1 MTYLLQPALYRLPS
15 LFPFCLIK
23 LAHHSSMLY
32 PVLTLLAQRPA
43 PSWGAS
49 YVPPHQRPYGQSPL
63 QHLQAH
69 PAIVHATSPYEMD
82 PEASDSDVS
91 VVGSETY
98 RPASPPGTPVKVPL
112 ASIRL
117 ESSDA
122 VDSRL
127 RDLNRVEDRNF
138 AKLRL
143 LKAKRQRMDDRIMQ
157 KREIQDRKW
166 KAILDARQRRDN
178 RIGARR
184 AREDAEF
191 KRVDEQLEEEEMSLR
206 RRLKRL
212 KRGQPPDESPIAAG
226 RSISTASTSPPGPTY
241 STIPPPAKR
250 HQSNPPGQNNSPMQT
265 QVGAV
270 PPPSTAQAPSY
281 SFYQGGPGPKPY
293 TVPVPYHSH
302 SGSAYSTVPPPPSS
316 HAAQTPMP
324 AQTLAD
330 RSPYG
335 VNGRPASP
343 LTKPP
348 QNAMTPVSSLSTAPP
363 PRQTSSTYDTR
374 PPPPSSSSGFAT
386 INAPPPS
393 SGFATINARS
403 AATPPTNH
411 SPLARAD
418 HDQPKPTLNTT
429 SHQSETAG
437 KTSSANST
445 PATTGKRTP
454 STTHPY
460 QMSEAFANRHHHC
473 ERVDDL
479 NRGIWTS
486 HGPGGTQDHPTG
498 PPTEMYLRC
507 NHDNCRRIDW
517 RTVHGLQCHIVK
529 SHEQPKGTIGSLEK
543 ALDRY
548 GVPVKEVEQYERE
561 HGEGTGGTMADPK
574 NLKIK
579 NKTREQA
586 GFGGRKSTPG
596 SYGIDPNARPA
607 GYKPSPNASPSA
619 MHAVPRFAGHVPY
632 PTANASSGS
641 RTPPNVSGW
650 SSVNNSA
657 YGPSRPPMDTSKQ
670 LQGDAVMKDAPTPT
684 PPTSKASESGPPPGE
699 RRPYD
704 FMPRPFEYPPRPH
717 PPTPQGEVRSPTTT
731 SNPALS
737 SRPAAE
743 LQSTPPQMP
752 RWGAATETR
761 TLGPAWGPSTSQP
774 AEKTNKH
781 EVPSETS
788 KDADTVMG
796 DAAPEKPIDPSAK
809 PEPTKIEAAS
819 HEVDKPVE
827 PAPKT
832 DAPTE
837 PAAPAADAMD
847 VDTAEKKDE
856 PVEPMP
862 ALATEKADPDS
873 KDPNASSNGPAGG
886 TRSAQSPLISNKPLS
901 APTSVKRMSRRSS
914 VARKLSG
921 DSGDGIA
928 AAQATAPVPAPAA
941 AQPDQASAPTENTAA
956 DVPEE
961 KHDEKEQDGI
971 EVAPPTKEDGVN
983 EEDDG
988 ESITVTSRKSKD
1000 DKETLKELEKM
1011 EPRTPPRRAAS
1022 GRYTRKRTFG

>member
-1 MTYLLQPALYRLPS
+1 
-15 LFPFCLIK
+15 
-23 LAHHSSMLY
+23 MLD
-32 PVLTLLAQRPA
+32 PVLTLLSQRPA

-69 PAIVHATSPYEMD
+69 PAIIHAAPAYDMD

-91 VVGSETY
+91 ATGSDTY
-98 RPASPPGTPVKVPL
+98 RASSPPAIPAKVPL
-112 ASIRL
+112 ATIRL

-122 VDSRL
+122 VDNRL
-127 RDLNRVEDRNF
+127 RELTRVEDRNF
-138 AKLRL
+138 AKLER
-143 LKAKRQRMDDRIMQ
+143 LKAKRQRMDDRTMR
-157 KREIQDRKW
+157 KREIQDRKI
-166 KAILDARQRRDN
+166 KAIMDARQRRDN
-178 RIGARR
+178 RIAARR

-212 KRGQPPDESPIAAG
+212 KRGQPPDESPVTAG
-226 RSISTASTSPPGPTY
+226 RSISTASTSPPGPAY

-250 HQSNPPGQNNSPMQT
+250 HQSNPPGQNNSPMQS
-265 QVGAV
+265 QLGGV
-270 PPPSTAQAPSY
+270 PPQPTAQAPSY
-281 SFYQGGPGPKPY
+281 SFYQGGPKPY
-293 TVPVPYHSH
+293 SVPYHSH

-316 HAAQTPMP
+316 HATPAP
-324 AQTLAD
+324 VPSQAPND

-348 QNAMTPVSSLSTAPP
+348 QSAASSASTLSTAPP

-374 PPPPSSSSGFAT
+374 PPPPSSNSGFAT

-393 SGFATINARS
+393 AGFATINARS
-403 AATPPTNH
+403 AATPPASN
-411 SPLARAD
+411 SPLARSD
-418 HDQPKPTLNTT
+418 HEQPRPTLHTA
-429 SHQSETAG
+429 SHPSETTG
-437 KTSSANST
+437 KSSSANST
-445 PATTGKRTP
+445 PAATGKRTP

-561 HGEGTGGTMADPK
+561 HGEGTGGSMADPK

-607 GYKPSPNASPSA
+607 GYKPSPNASPTA
-619 MHAVPRFAGHVPY
+619 VHAVPRFAGSAHSPVAYPMQSAASDSKG
-632 PTANASSGS
+632 PTAASA
-641 RTPPNVSGW
+641 W

-657 YGPSRPPMDTSKQ
+657 YGPPRPPVDTSKQ
-670 LQGDAVMKDAPTPT
+670 LQGDAVMKDAPAPT
-684 PPTSKASESGPPPGE
+684 PPPPKAPEAGPHVGE

-704 FMPRPFEYPPRPH
+704 FTPRPFEYPPRPH
-717 PPTPQGEVRSPTTT
+717 PPTPQSEPRSPTAVNKPTAPST
-731 SNPALS
+731 SAG
-737 SRPAAE
+737 E
-743 LQSTPPQMP
+743 LQSTPAQVQ
-752 RWGAATETR
+752 RWGVATESK
-761 TLGPAWGPSTSQP
+761 TLSPAWGSRPLQNIEPPSKQETQS
-774 AEKTNKH
+774 EK
-781 EVPSETS
+781 P
-788 KDADTVMG
+788 KDIDTVMG
-796 DAAPEKPIDPSAK
+796 DATPEKPADPLAK
-809 PEPTKIEAAS
+809 PNQPTAVAPPQRSE
-819 HEVDKPVE
+819 KPVE
-827 PAPKT
+827 PAPSAT
-832 DAPTE
+832 AS
-837 PAAPAADAMD
+837 AGPAADAMD
-847 VDTAEKKDE
+847 VDAGEKKDE
-856 PVEPMP
+856 TTESKPAAAAEKSDAGPKEP
-862 ALATEKADPDS
+862 AAAGH
-873 KDPNASSNGPAGG
+873 GPASG
-886 TRSAQSPLISNKPLS
+886 TRSAQSPLIANKPLS
-901 APTSVKRMSRRSS
+901 APTSAKRMSRRSS
-914 VARKLSG
+914 MARKLSG
-921 DSGDGIA
+921 DSGDGRM
-928 AAQATAPVPAPAA
+928 AAQAPVTVAAPAPAPAQTDVA
-941 AQPDQASAPTENTAA
+941 AAPAPNEGVHRESEKIA
-956 DVPEE
+956 D
-961 KHDEKEQDGI
+961 KNAEKEKERDGV
-971 EVAPPTKEDGVN
+971 EVPPPTKEDGADD
-983 EEDDG
+983 EGDG
-988 ESITVTSRKSKD
+988 ESITVASRKQKD
-1000 DKETLKELEKM
+1000 EKENLKELEKM

-1022 GRYTRKRTFG
+1022 GRYTRKRTLG